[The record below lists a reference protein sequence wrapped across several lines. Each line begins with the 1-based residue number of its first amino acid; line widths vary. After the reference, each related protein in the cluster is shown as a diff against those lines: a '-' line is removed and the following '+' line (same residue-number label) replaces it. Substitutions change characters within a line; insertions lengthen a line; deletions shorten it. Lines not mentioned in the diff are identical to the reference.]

1 MAKADSVETDMT
13 ATASPAPTPSAPIKP
28 IPLFRFAEKVRGSAD
43 EIWLGILRMSHSA
56 EKHDIAGWN
65 AIIDSYRTRP
75 AHKGS

>member
-1 MAKADSVETDMT
+1 MAKADFVETDMT
-13 ATASPAPTPSAPIKP
+13 ATVPMPSASSKP

-43 EIWLGILRMSHSA
+43 EIWLGILRMNHSA

>member
-1 MAKADSVETDMT
+1 MAKADFVDQTQ
-13 ATASPAPTPSAPIKP
+13 PAPVPVEPQKGPIKP

>member
-1 MAKADSVETDMT
+1 MAKADSVETT
-13 ATASPAPTPSAPIKP
+13 TVEPQKGPIKP

>member
-1 MAKADSVETDMT
+1 MAKTDIT
-13 ATASPAPTPSAPIKP
+13 ATDSAPVSSGPIKP

>member
-1 MAKADSVETDMT
+1 MAKTEPVQAM
-13 ATASPAPTPSAPIKP
+13 PIKP

-65 AIIDSYRTRP
+65 AIIYSYRTRP

>member
-1 MAKADSVETDMT
+1 MAKEDSVPV
-13 ATASPAPTPSAPIKP
+13 ARAPAKPIKP
-28 IPLFRFAEKVRGSAD
+28 IPLFRFAEHIRGSAD

>member
-1 MAKADSVETDMT
+1 MAKADFVETDMT
-13 ATASPAPTPSAPIKP
+13 STVPMPSASIKP

-43 EIWLGILRMSHSA
+43 EIWLGILRMNHAA

-75 AHKGS
+75 AHRGS